1 MSGQLPIE
9 RTCIGCGYPRAGL
22 ERGARC
28 PECGMEGFDEHH
40 VVQGVPTAA
49 SPAIRGAVIGN
60 AFIAVVVVIWFA
72 QKLMALTTI
81 RWTDL
86 GFLCVCTAIPFAAIG
101 LLVVSIV
108 RGRRVVEGL
117 DGPTSVSSSMWVVH
131 PRGIAVCTGA
141 RRAWFPVEEIE
152 RIECVDSIFGQLST
166 IRIVR
171 KGASVRRMFD
181 ARPELFLRGPKDT
194 RRAEWRAIRTIL
206 GLA

>member
-1 MSGQLPIE
+1 MEPPVE
-9 RTCIGCGYPRAGL
+9 RICIGCGYPRRGL

-28 PECGMEGFDEHH
+28 PECGMDGLDTHH
-40 VVQGVPTAA
+40 VVQGVPVTS
-49 SPAIRGAVIGN
+49 SPVMRGALVGN
-60 AFIAVVVVIWFA
+60 ALIAVVVIIWGVQRATSLATVRLSDLLHLCAFA
-72 QKLMALTTI
+72 LL
-81 RWTDL
+81 
-86 GFLCVCTAIPFAAIG
+86 PFVAIG
-101 LLVVSIV
+101 LLVFSIV

-117 DGPTSVSSSMWVVH
+117 HGPTSVSSSMWVVH

-171 KGASVRRMFD
+171 KGASVRRMFG
-181 ARPELFLRGPKDT
+181 ARPELFLRGPKDA